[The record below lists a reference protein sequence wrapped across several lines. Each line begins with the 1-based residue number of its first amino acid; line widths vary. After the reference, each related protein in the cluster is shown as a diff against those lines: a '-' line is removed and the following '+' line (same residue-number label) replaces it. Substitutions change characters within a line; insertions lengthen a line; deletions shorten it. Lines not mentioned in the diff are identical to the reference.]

1 MKPLLV
7 MSVTGGLLALILDRH
22 NPKVQT
28 LIFTAISAFLTALTG
43 LLFQLVLRD
52 TVPVPVYFLRIVLA
66 AGAGLLFPVA
76 LRRRTAVTDW
86 LVGGVAVLALA
97 VLVFV
102 FWYFLVAVPAKHA
115 EQSGTFVMV
124 PGAEAPVRK
133 GSVTG
138 SLKTLEDTERKPWK
152 A

>member
-1 MKPLLV
+1 MW
-7 MSVTGGLLALILDRH
+7 R
-22 NPKVQT
+22 
-28 LIFTAISAFLTALTG
+28 
-43 LLFQLVLRD
+43 
-52 TVPVPVYFLRIVLA
+52 
-66 AGAGLLFPVA
+66 
-76 LRRRTAVTDW
+76 
-86 LVGGVAVLALA
+86 
-97 VLVFV
+97 FV

-138 SLKTLEDTERKPWK
+138 ILKTLEDVERKPWK